1 MFANATLMV
10 DTQQKLQ
17 FYFQHVEKALSR
29 IDLPNYLPE
38 LYEPIE
44 YTLSLKAKRMRP
56 MLVLFAL
63 DMFNKPLELG
73 YNAVCGIELFHN
85 FTLIHDD
92 IMDNAPTRRG
102 MPTVHAKWNTNT
114 AILSGDATFV
124 LAHQW
129 IAETDS
135 PNLKFI
141 LRNFHK
147 TALEVCEG
155 QMLDMQF
162 ETRDNVTIPEYI
174 NMIRLKTSV
183 LLGCSLYIG
192 ALLAETSLEN
202 AQKLYDF
209 GVKLGI
215 AFQLQDDYLD
225 VYANSDKFGK
235 QLGGDIIANKK
246 TWLLLKA
253 IERADNAQKKAIRD
267 CFVLSNPVQ
276 KVETMKNLYQEL
288 NIPALAQ
295 QEIDTLY
302 QEAIQSLLSLPNKV
316 ETNILL
322 AFARFLMNREI

>member
-1 MFANATLMV
+1 MFANVTLMV

-17 FYFQHVEKALSR
+17 YYYNHVEKALSN
-29 IDLPNYLPE
+29 IDLPDYLPE
-38 LYEPIE
+38 LYEPIQ

-63 DMFNKPLELG
+63 DMFKKPLNVG

-102 MPTVHAKWNTNT
+102 MPTVYAKWNTNT
-114 AILSGDATFV
+114 AILSGDAAFV

-129 IAETDS
+129 IADTSS
-135 PNLKFI
+135 PNLKAI
-141 LRNFHK
+141 LKIFDK

-155 QMLDMQF
+155 QMMDMQF
-162 ETRDNVTIPEYI
+162 ETRNDVTIREYI
-174 NMIRLKTSV
+174 DMIRLKTSV

-192 ALLAETSLEN
+192 ALLAETNMEN

-225 VYANSDKFGK
+225 VYGDSNKFGK
-235 QLGGDIIANKK
+235 QTGGDIIANKK

-253 IERADNAQKKAIRD
+253 IELADNSQKQAIQE
-267 CFVLSNPVQ
+267 CFTLSNPEQ
-276 KVETMKNLYQEL
+276 KVKTMKNIYQEL
-288 NIPALAQ
+288 NIPVLAQ
-295 QEIDTLY
+295 QEIDSLY
-302 QEAIQSLLSLPNKV
+302 QQAMQSLLSLSNQA
-316 ETNILL
+316 ETDTLV
-322 AFARFLMNREI
+322 AFAHYLMNREI

>member
-1 MFANATLMV
+1 MFANTVLMPN
-10 DTQQKLQ
+10 TQQKLQ
-17 FYFQHVEKALSR
+17 FYYNHVEKALCS
-29 IDLPNYLPE
+29 IQLPDYPTN
-38 LYEPIE
+38 LYEPIQ

-56 MLVLFAL
+56 MLILFAL
-63 DMFNKPLELG
+63 DMFKKPLELG

-92 IMDNAPTRRG
+92 IMDNAPTRRS

-124 LAHQW
+124 LAHEF
-129 IAETDS
+129 ISDTNS
-135 PNLKFI
+135 PNLKAI
-141 LRNFHK
+141 LKNFHK

-162 ETRDNVTIPEYI
+162 ETRNNVTIPEYI

-192 ALLAETSLEN
+192 ALLAETSKEN

-225 VYANSDKFGK
+225 VYADSNKFGK
-235 QLGGDIIANKK
+235 QVGGDIIANKK
-246 TWLLLKA
+246 TWLMLKA
-253 IERADNAQKKAIRD
+253 IELADSHQKKAIQE
-267 CFVLSNPVQ
+267 CFILSNPEQ
-276 KVETMKNLYQEL
+276 KVEIMKSIYSDL
-288 NIPALAQ
+288 NIPVLAQ
-295 QEIDTLY
+295 QEIDRLY
-302 QEAIQSLLSLPNKV
+302 QESMQYLLSLSQQADIDTLV
-316 ETNILL
+316 
-322 AFARFLMNREI
+322 AFAQYLMNREI

>member
-1 MFANATLMV
+1 MFANTVLMP

-17 FYFQHVEKALSR
+17 FYYKHVEKALSN
-29 IDLPNYLPE
+29 IQLPDYLPE
-38 LYEPIE
+38 LYEPVQ

-63 DMFNKPLELG
+63 DMFKKPLEKG

-102 MPTVHAKWNTNT
+102 MPTVYAKWNTNT

-129 IAETDS
+129 IADTDS
-135 PNLKFI
+135 PNLKAI
-141 LRNFHK
+141 LKSFHK

-155 QMLDMQF
+155 QMMDMQF
-162 ETRDNVTIPEYI
+162 ETRNDVTIPEYI
-174 NMIRLKTSV
+174 DMIRLKTSV

-192 ALLAETSLEN
+192 ALLAETSIEN

-225 VYANSDKFGK
+225 VYADSNKFGK
-235 QLGGDIIANKK
+235 QTGGDIIANKK

-253 IERADNAQKKAIRD
+253 TELANHTQKKAIQE
-267 CFVLSNPVQ
+267 CFTLSNPEQKVQ
-276 KVETMKNLYQEL
+276 KMKNIYQEL
-288 NIPALAQ
+288 NIPVLAQ
-295 QEIDTLY
+295 QETDRLY
-302 QEAIQSLLSLPNKV
+302 HEAMQSLLSLSGQA
-316 ETNILL
+316 ETDTLV
-322 AFARFLMNREI
+322 AFAQYLMNREI